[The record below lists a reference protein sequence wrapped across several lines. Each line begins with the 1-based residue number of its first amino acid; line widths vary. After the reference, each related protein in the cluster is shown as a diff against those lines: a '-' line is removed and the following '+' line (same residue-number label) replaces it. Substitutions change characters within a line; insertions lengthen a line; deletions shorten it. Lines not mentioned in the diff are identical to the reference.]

1 MYRYETHL
9 HTSPVSK
16 CARATVR
23 ETLEF
28 YKSMGYDGV
37 FITNHFINGMIG
49 KEEGRSYEDLINF
62 FFSDYEEAI
71 ELSSEIGIKVFPG
84 AEISYTGNHFLVY
97 GLDKEWYLAHP
108 ESFEMKFSEMLGF
121 MREEGAFIIHAHPF
135 DERSF
140 IDHIKLL
147 PRCVDAVEVVNVGKT
162 SFQNSMAN
170 LYADAY
176 GLLKTAGSDNH
187 SAGRRKNYAGIEC
200 PDPINSVS
208 DFIAKAREGKLSL
221 FKFERENEESEFVDV
236 PIEFELK
243 LTRFSAEATAQN

>member
-28 YKSMGYDGV
+28 YKSQGYDGV

-49 KEEGRSYEDLINF
+49 KEEYGSYEELINF
-62 FFSDYEEAI
+62 FFSDYEDAVD
-71 ELSSEIGIKVFPG
+71 LSAEIGIKVFAG
-84 AEISYTGNHFLVY
+84 AEMSYSGNHFLVY
-97 GLDKEWYLAHP
+97 GLDKAWYLSHP
-108 ESFEMKFSEMLGF
+108 EAFDMKFSDMLKF
-121 MREEGAFIIHAHPF
+121 MREEGAFVSHAHPF

-187 SAGRRKNYAGIEC
+187 SAGGRNNYAGIEC
-200 PDPINSVS
+200 SEPINSVS
-208 DFIAKAREGKLSL
+208 DFIAKLREGKISL
-221 FKFERENEESEFVDV
+221 FKFERESAESEFIDV

-243 LTRFSAEATAQN
+243 LTVLPTKNGAQN

>member
-1 MYRYETHL
+1 MYRFETHL

-28 YKSMGYDGV
+28 YKSRGYDGV
-37 FITNHFINGMIG
+37 FITNHFVNGMIG
-49 KEEGRSYEDLINF
+49 KEEGRSYGDLINF
-62 FFSDYEEAI
+62 FFSDYEEALV
-71 ELSSEIGIKVFPG
+71 LSEEIGKKFFSG
-84 AEISYTGNHFLVY
+84 AEISYSGNHFLVY
-97 GLDKEWYLAHP
+97 GLDKAWYLAHP
-108 ESFEMKFSEMLGF
+108 EAFEMKFSDMLRF
-121 MREEGAFIIHAHPF
+121 MREEGAFISHAHPF
-135 DERSF
+135 DERGF

-187 SAGRRKNYAGIEC
+187 SAGGRNNYAGVEC
-200 PDPINSVS
+200 SEPINSVP
-208 DFIAKAREGKLSL
+208 DFIAKAREGKFSL
-221 FKFERENEESEFVDV
+221 FKFERENAESEFADV
-236 PIEFELK
+236 PIEFELE
-243 LTRFSAEATAQN
+243 LTVLPTETAAQN